1 MKKAKKLKRAK
12 MLQKRAKMRKFS
24 LNFELKLLNEE

>member
-12 MLQKRAKMRKFS
+12 MLQKRAKMRKSS
-24 LNFELKLLNEE
+24 LNFELK